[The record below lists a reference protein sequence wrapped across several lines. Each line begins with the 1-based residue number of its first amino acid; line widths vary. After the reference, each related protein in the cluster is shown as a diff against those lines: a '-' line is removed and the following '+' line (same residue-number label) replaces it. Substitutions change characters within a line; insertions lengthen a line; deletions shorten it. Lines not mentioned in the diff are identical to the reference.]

1 MIDAGDR
8 VLDRLLLLF
17 NRLRAAGVPVA
28 IVEVID
34 AVEALHHLDVG
45 DRRLVRAALRA
56 TLVKRPL
63 DEAVFDDLFDRV
75 FAAAPLPEPLD
86 TGAAATGPSPGADIA
101 AGPASTE
108 LLAAIVAALQ
118 AGDLD
123 ALRALAALAVNAF
136 AGLDSGDGA
145 SERSY
150 LFRVLRALD
159 LATLLQR
166 ALRAAKFDA
175 TADLTAFE
183 ERLRRTEITAD
194 VEEFRRLLATELRKR
209 LVELGRLGDES
220 LALGRHGDID
230 VLTASTTELLA
241 MREAVRPLA
250 RALSA
255 RIARRRKLR
264 RRGRLDVRRTVRR
277 SLSVGGVPLDPAF
290 KQRKSSKPDLV
301 LLCDVSGSVAEFA
314 HFTLSLVHALHDE
327 FARLRTFV
335 FVDGFAEV
343 TDLFTTTEYS
353 LDPHGLLSQPGVV
366 EGDGHSDYGRVFRRF
381 QVRALGDVVAPTT
394 TIIITGDARTNF
406 RDSGLEAFRELSR
419 TAKHVYWFNPEPR
432 QDWGTDDSAIDD
444 YAPECSGVFEVRT
457 LAQLADAVVVIA

>member
-1 MIDAGDR
+1 MSDAGDR
-8 VLDRLLLLF
+8 VLERLLLLF
-17 NRLRAAGVPVA
+17 HRLRAAGVPVA
-28 IVEVID
+28 MVEVLD

-63 DEAVFDDLFDRV
+63 DDAVFDELFDRV
-75 FAAAPLPEPLD
+75 FAPTPLPELETPNITGLD
-86 TGAAATGPSPGADIA
+86 VATA
-101 AGPASTE
+101 PASTE

-118 AGDLD
+118 ADDLD

-136 AGLDSGDGA
+136 AGLESGDRA

-166 ALRAAKFDA
+166 ALRAAKLDA
-175 TADLTAFE
+175 AADLSAFE

-209 LVELGRLGDES
+209 LVELGRLGDDS
-220 LALGRHGDID
+220 LALGSRDDID
-230 VLTASTTELLA
+230 VLTASSTELLA
-241 MREAVRPLA
+241 MRAAVRPLA

-343 TDLFTTTEYS
+343 TDLFTTTEYN

-381 QVRALGDVVAPTT
+381 QARALTDVVAPTT

-406 RDSGLEAFRELSR
+406 RDSGLDAFRELSR
-419 TAKHVYWFNPEPR
+419 AAKHV
-432 QDWGTDDSAIDD
+432 
-444 YAPECSGVFEVRT
+444 
-457 LAQLADAVVVIA
+457 